1 MAWMLW
7 GACKGVA
14 CACVR
19 GRKGARVETTLTFY
33 VSPSVTQS
41 DFAEFSKALEDCGA
55 DLRPL
60 HYLKKW
66 K

>member
-1 MAWMLW
+1 MCLCE
-7 GACKGVA
+7 GEEGCTG
-14 CACVR
+14 
-19 GRKGARVETTLTFY
+19 GDY
-33 VSPSVTQS
+33 SDIPSPSVTQS